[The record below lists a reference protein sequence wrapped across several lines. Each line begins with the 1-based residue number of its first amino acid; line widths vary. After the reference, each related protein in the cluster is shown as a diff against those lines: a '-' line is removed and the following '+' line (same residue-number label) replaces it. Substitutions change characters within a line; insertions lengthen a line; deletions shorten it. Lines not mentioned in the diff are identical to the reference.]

1 MTITGERLKKLR
13 EEHGLSMYDLGKAVG
28 VSKSSVFRWE
38 QGDTPL
44 DSAKNAHVQK
54 LAEVLGTSVA
64 YLKGKTDDPRR
75 DSSIVRVGD
84 DLIAIPGDGGAVV
97 IAREKDRRTE
107 SSERMLLYALDIL
120 AMQNGFRIDYTPDGD
135 VLLVNRA
142 GIRRE
147 ISEQDLR
154 NVTQDLSEL
163 AGMSF
168 RRLFGG
174 QS

>member
-1 MTITGERLKKLR
+1 MATTGETLQKLR
-13 EEHGLSMYDLGKAVG
+13 NERDLSMQELADQVG
-28 VSKSSVFRWE
+28 VHKGTIYKWEHDVVPLRKASNENIARLASVLR
-38 QGDTPL
+38 TSP
-44 DSAKNAHVQK
+44 
-54 LAEVLGTSVA
+54 EVLLGA
-64 YLKGKTDDPRR
+64 DGP
-75 DSSIVRVGD
+75 IARVGD
-84 DLIAIPGDGGAVV
+84 GLIAIPGDGGAVV

-154 NVTQDLSEL
+154 NVTHDLSEL